1 MDPSARCAQPVQH
14 AERSLG
20 RVGWAARLRTARE
33 GGTIVAQHVSA
44 GELWFIAKS
53 PVGRH
58 AVCVAPEGA
67 REFISG
73 FPTTDVLGYDCAAL
87 RADALE
93 IESEGTGRARELR
106 MFGGPERIFRCPG

>member
-73 FPTTDVLGYDCAAL
+73 FPTTDVLGYDCAAFGLTLL
-87 RADALE
+87 R
-93 IESEGTGRARELR
+93 SNRRGRA
-106 MFGGPERIFRCPG
+106 GPVS